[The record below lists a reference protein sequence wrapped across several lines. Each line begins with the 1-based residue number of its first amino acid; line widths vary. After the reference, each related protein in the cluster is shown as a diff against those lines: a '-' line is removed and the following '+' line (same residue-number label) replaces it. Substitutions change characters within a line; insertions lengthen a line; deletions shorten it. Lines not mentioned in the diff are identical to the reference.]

1 MVLDKGSILQF
12 LYSKRMSPLEFNWET
27 MVAPPLLSLLNINDV
42 IMLNKIAMS
51 NKLASKPKE
60 KYQMIKS
67 ILEPRGF
74 KQLASGT
81 NRVVYKF
88 LEDQRYCLKVALD
101 RVGLKDNPA
110 EFNNQFKL
118 KPFVAKTFETTPCGT
133 VALVERVKPI
143 TSKEEYRYIAG
154 DIFDLLIEK
163 IIGKYVVDDI
173 GTNFFQNI
181 GIRVGWGPVLLDYP
195 YVYELDGRK
204 LMCNWQNPYTKEYCL
219 GEIDYDSGCNFLVC
233 TKCGKQY
240 QARQLAKQIENKSL
254 IIETKGVRHD
264 MKFTIYEGNEVIK
277 VIETKGDT
285 ETILPESEASKLK
298 LRIRNKKSLD
308 NAVKREQE
316 SIRKRP
322 DQIKKGTEKRLT
334 HVKDNISNTCD
345 NLYSGGEEL
354 VDKDAPKVEVVEASV
369 ISEKNNPDYMT
380 ESRYP
385 RVKQTLPGGSP
396 GQITTSIH
404 TEEDGYSKSVEV
416 EDGEVIA
423 KHIDMV
429 NEAKRLGRELA
440 EQNMKDFHK
449 DVCDK
454 PLEAS
459 TKISKVLD
467 DGEINKKIFRE
478 IMISTLVAI
487 EEKTSMHI
495 PPRYLGGVADSIFS
509 VTGLRIKKDENT
521 GMLPK
526 YGYDDDAVIA
536 ARINAADFESIKDR
550 SAAVRY
556 LGTVAKNIGK
566 DLAKQVME
574 NYIESNPDSLI
585 IPEEVLDKP
594 LDVPVDRKEVLE
606 DTVPPKINRAAD
618 EYDKSSCNQNT
629 SVKNYAY
636 PDNPIKNTQL
646 DTDKPSSSDR
656 IYKGGYSNPTVVDTI
671 NITLQDDDIME
682 NY

>member
-27 MVAPPLLSLLNINDV
+27 MVAPPLLSLLNINDA

-173 GTNFFQNI
+173 GTKFFQNI

-254 IIETKGVRHD
+254 
-264 MKFTIYEGNEVIK
+264 
-277 VIETKGDT
+277 VIETK
-285 ETILPESEASKLK
+285 
-298 LRIRNKKSLD
+298 
-308 NAVKREQE
+308 
-316 SIRKRP
+316 
-322 DQIKKGTEKRLT
+322 
-334 HVKDNISNTCD
+334 
-345 NLYSGGEEL
+345 
-354 VDKDAPKVEVVEASV
+354 
-369 ISEKNNPDYMT
+369 
-380 ESRYP
+380 
-385 RVKQTLPGGSP
+385 
-396 GQITTSIH
+396 
-404 TEEDGYSKSVEV
+404 
-416 EDGEVIA
+416 
-423 KHIDMV
+423 
-429 NEAKRLGRELA
+429 
-440 EQNMKDFHK
+440 
-449 DVCDK
+449 
-454 PLEAS
+454 
-459 TKISKVLD
+459 
-467 DGEINKKIFRE
+467 
-478 IMISTLVAI
+478 
-487 EEKTSMHI
+487 
-495 PPRYLGGVADSIFS
+495 
-509 VTGLRIKKDENT
+509 
-521 GMLPK
+521 
-526 YGYDDDAVIA
+526 
-536 ARINAADFESIKDR
+536 
-550 SAAVRY
+550 
-556 LGTVAKNIGK
+556 
-566 DLAKQVME
+566 
-574 NYIESNPDSLI
+574 
-585 IPEEVLDKP
+585 
-594 LDVPVDRKEVLE
+594 
-606 DTVPPKINRAAD
+606 
-618 EYDKSSCNQNT
+618 
-629 SVKNYAY
+629 
-636 PDNPIKNTQL
+636 
-646 DTDKPSSSDR
+646 
-656 IYKGGYSNPTVVDTI
+656 
-671 NITLQDDDIME
+671 
-682 NY
+682 

>member
-173 GTNFFQNI
+173 GTRFFQNI

-204 LMCNWQNPYTKEYCL
+204 IMCNWQNPYTKEYCL
-219 GEIDYDSGCNFLVC
+219 GEIDYDAGCNFLVC

-240 QARQLAKQIENKSL
+240 QARQLAKQVENKSL
-254 IIETKGVRHD
+254 IVETRGVRQD
-264 MKFTIYEGNEVIK
+264 MKFTIYEGNEPIK
-277 VIETKGDT
+277 VIETNADT
-285 ETILPESEASKLK
+285 DTIVPESKARTLK
-298 LRIRNKKSLD
+298 IRIRNKKFLD
-308 NAVKREQE
+308 EAIKRETKSISKRPEQ
-316 SIRKRP
+316 IRKG
-322 DQIKKGTEKRLT
+322 IEKRHT
-334 HVKDNISNTCD
+334 EIKNNIIKACD
-345 NLYSGGEEL
+345 NLYSEGEEL
-354 VDKDAPKVEVVEASV
+354 VDKDTPEVEVVEASE
-369 ISEKNNPDYMT
+369 ISKKNNPNYM
-380 ESRYP
+380 ESGRFP
-385 RVKQTLPGGSP
+385 RVKQTSPEASP
-396 GQITTSIH
+396 GQITTTEY
-404 TEEDGYSKSVEV
+404 TEEDEYSKSVEV
-416 EDGEVIA
+416 EDGEAIA

-429 NEAKRLGRELA
+429 NEAKRLARELA
-440 EQNMKDFHK
+440 EQDMKDFHK
-449 DVCDK
+449 DDKDACDK
-454 PLEAS
+454 PSEAPVDMEEALEA
-459 TKISKVLD
+459 
-467 DGEINKKIFRE
+467 
-478 IMISTLVAI
+478 
-487 EEKTSMHI
+487 
-495 PPRYLGGVADSIFS
+495 
-509 VTGLRIKKDENT
+509 
-521 GMLPK
+521 
-526 YGYDDDAVIA
+526 
-536 ARINAADFESIKDR
+536 
-550 SAAVRY
+550 
-556 LGTVAKNIGK
+556 
-566 DLAKQVME
+566 
-574 NYIESNPDSLI
+574 
-585 IPEEVLDKP
+585 
-594 LDVPVDRKEVLE
+594 
-606 DTVPPKINRAAD
+606 TVPPKTNKAAD
-618 EYDKSSCNQNT
+618 EYDNSSCNQNT

-636 PDNPIKNTQL
+636 PDNPIKNKEL
-646 DTDKPSSSDR
+646 EESDKPSPDDK
-656 IYKGGYSNPTVVDTI
+656 IYKGGYATPDIVDTI
-671 NITLQDDDIME
+671 NITLEDNEVMQ